1 MYLQTLYAL
10 SLTSLILVQTGNA
23 ISVPSSPPSSA
34 KAVDPSLLSIS
45 LEFFAFPG
53 YTQLAATT
61 NCLNNIAAL
70 RGTQPAIRIGGTTQY
85 VTSTYPSF
93 KLWRDPTDCRLSRST
108 RDRATFDAN
117 LGTAVNYTVASPADA
132 PASLTFGPQ
141 FITLASQLSGQV
153 TLGLNRQLNNQPAS
167 LAAAKLAKQDMRNL
181 FAIEL
186 GNEPEC

>member
-1 MYLQTLYAL
+1 M
-10 SLTSLILVQTGNA
+10 
-23 ISVPSSPPSSA
+23 
-34 KAVDPSLLSIS
+34 DP
-45 LEFFAFPG
+45 
-53 YTQLAATT
+53 
-61 NCLNNIAAL
+61 
-70 RGTQPAIRIGGTTQY
+70 
-85 VTSTYPSF
+85 
-93 KLWRDPTDCRLSRST
+93 T